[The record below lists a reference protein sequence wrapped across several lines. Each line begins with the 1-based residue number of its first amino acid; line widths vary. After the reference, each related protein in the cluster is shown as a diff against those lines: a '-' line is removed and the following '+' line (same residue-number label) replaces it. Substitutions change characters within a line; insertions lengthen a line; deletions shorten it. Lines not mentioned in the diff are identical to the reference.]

1 MASAVSVFVL
11 VLTIALSWFYVRS
24 LLKEDES

>member
-11 VLTIALSWFYVRS
+11 ILTIAISWFYVRN